1 VDRREFVRLS
11 LLMLGASTLSTEVGY
26 CSPSEP
32 NSQLPPH
39 LKIGYPRT
47 QIPPF
52 EIPAYRGRNYED
64 RIPDTL
70 DIASRA
76 ELAIHAMTAIADP
89 GLDDEIYW
97 YADFFRNPPAMLHDF
112 NDWVLVAEGLMEAL
126 PLLRIATGSHLN
138 DDVDPVWMKVA
149 LQSIGADGLIYCP
162 LEGRPWGRLSPSFS
176 LPVWRADGTNTNLD
190 DPSVKEITTS
200 SACARTIRIMTAYYL
215 RDNNPV
221 WKETIE
227 RMIQRLRVL
236 AVDRED
242 YCYIAQGGLEVNA
255 KFGPTAQ
262 MPTGVEA
269 IEGGNIRLIQGLS
282 KYYEVTGYEPARQL
296 AAKLV
301 RYARKASECYDAE
314 GRFLFS
320 PLEKQWM
327 KERFSDID
335 RVRFGGHFHSRTL
348 GLLNIL
354 DYATTV
360 KDREQIEFVTSGFE
374 WARTQGSSLVGFF
387 PEFIIG
393 GNRYPS
399 CESCEVGEM
408 ISLAVKLSVAGA
420 GDYWDDVDRW
430 VRNQFAENQLTKSDW
445 IYSMARSMEKRPLE
459 PNETDERVGER
470 NIGAFAGWAS
480 GNEWA
485 VQPVNIDRETIPAG
499 IMHCCTGNCS
509 CALYYLWEHMLA
521 HDGEELRLNLL
532 LNRASQWADV
542 YSYIPY
548 EGRVDIRIKESCKSV
563 LVRVPEW
570 VKGHETVCRVNSTLR
585 RPGTEGRF
593 LNIGRC
599 SQGDRISITF
609 PLEERTVKETIGG
622 VAYTLVLRGSTVV
635 SIDPPGKNGPLYLRA
650 HYREQAAWRNVTR
663 FTSQEHIVW

>member
-1 VDRREFVRLS
+1 MSPVDRREFVRRS
-11 LLMLGASTLSTEVGY
+11 LLALGASAVSTEAQY
-26 CSPSEP
+26 CWPSEVS
-32 NSQLPPH
+32 NSPPPPAV
-39 LKIGYPRT
+39 KIGYART
-47 QIPPF
+47 QIPSF
-52 EIPAYRGRNYED
+52 EIPAYRGLSYED

-89 GLDDEIYW
+89 KLDNEVYW
-97 YADFFRNPPAMLHDF
+97 FADFFRNPPAMIHDF
-112 NDWVLVAEGLMEAL
+112 NDWVLVAEGIMEAL
-126 PLLRIATGSHLN
+126 PLLRVATGSHLN
-138 DDVDPVWMKVA
+138 EDVDPVWMKVA
-149 LQSIGADGLIYCP
+149 LQSIGEDGLIYFP

-190 DPSVKEITTS
+190 DPSVKQITTS
-200 SACARTIRIMTAYYL
+200 SACARAIRIMTAYYL
-215 RDNNPV
+215 RDHNPF

-242 YCYIAQGGLEVNA
+242 YCYIARGGLEVNA
-255 KFGPTAQ
+255 KFGPSAE

-269 IEGGNIRLIQGLS
+269 IEGGNLRLIQGLS
-282 KYYEVTGYEPARQL
+282 KYYEVSGYEPARQL
-296 AAKLV
+296 AAKFV
-301 RYARKASECYDAE
+301 KYARKASECYDAE

-327 KERFSDID
+327 KERFPDID
-335 RVRFGGHFHSRTL
+335 GVRFGGHFHSRTL

-360 KDREQIEFVTSGFE
+360 KDREQIEFVRSGFE
-374 WARTQGSSLVGFF
+374 WARAQGSSLVGFF

-393 GNRYPS
+393 GDRYPS

-408 ISLAVKLSVAGA
+408 VTLAVKLSVAGA

-445 IYSMARSMEKRPLE
+445 IYSLAGSMEKRPLE
-459 PNETDERVGER
+459 YNETDEHVGER

-485 VQPVNIDRETIPAG
+485 VQSG

-521 HDGEELRLNLL
+521 HDGEQLRLNLL

-548 EGRVDIRIKESCKSV
+548 EGRVDIRIKSSCKNL
-563 LVRVPEW
+563 LVRVPAW
-570 VKGHETVCRVNSTLR
+570 VKDDGQEVICRVN
-585 RPGTEGRF
+585 GTVRKTGWEGRYF
-593 LNIGRC
+593 SLGRC

-609 PLEERTVKETIGG
+609 PLEQRTVKETIGG
-622 VAYTLVLRGSTVV
+622 VAYTLVLKGSTVV
-635 SIDPPGKNGPLYLRA
+635 SIDPASKIGPLYLRA
-650 HYREQAAWRNVTR
+650 QYGDPVAWRNVTR
-663 FTSQEHIVW
+663 FVSEERIVW

>member
-1 VDRREFVRLS
+1 
-11 LLMLGASTLSTEVGY
+11 
-26 CSPSEP
+26 
-32 NSQLPPH
+32 

-52 EIPAYRGRNYED
+52 EIPPYRGLSYED

-76 ELAIHAMTAIADP
+76 ELAIHAITAIADP
-89 GLDDEIYW
+89 RLDDEIYW
-97 YADFFRNPPAMLHDF
+97 FADFFRNPPAMIHDV
-112 NDWVLVAEGLMEAL
+112 NDSVLVVEGLMEAL
-126 PLLRIATGSHLN
+126 PLLRIATGSRLN
-138 DDVDPVWMKVA
+138 DNVDPVWMKVA
-149 LQSIGADGLIYCP
+149 LQCIGADGLFYNP
-162 LEGRPWGRLSPSFS
+162 LEGRPWGRLYFS
-176 LPVWRADGTNTNLD
+176 DRSGALVWRADGTNTSLD
-190 DPSVKEITTS
+190 DPSVKEFTMPPH
-200 SACARTIRIMTAYYL
+200 CARMIRIMTVYYL

-242 YCYIAQGGLEVNA
+242 YCYIAGGGLEVNA
-255 KFGPTAQ
+255 KFGPTAE
-262 MPTGVEA
+262 MPTGVGA
-269 IEGGNIRLIQGLS
+269 IEGGNLRLIQGLS
-282 KYYEVTGYEPARQL
+282 KYYEVTGYEPARQF

-320 PLEKQWM
+320 PPEKQWM
-327 KERFSDID
+327 KKRFSDID
-335 RVRFGGHFHSRTL
+335 GVRFGGHFHSRTL

-360 KDREQIEFVTSGFE
+360 KDREQMEFVRSGFE
-374 WARTQGSSLVGFF
+374 WAKTQGSSLVGFF

-393 GNRYPS
+393 GDRYPS

-408 ISLAVKLSVAGA
+408 ITLAVKLSVAGA

-430 VRNQFAENQLTKSDW
+430 VRNQFVENQLTKSDW

-459 PNETDERVGER
+459 YNETDEGVGER
-470 NIGAFAGWAS
+470 NMGAFAGMAS

-485 VQPVNIDRETIPAG
+485 VQSG

-521 HDGEELRLNLL
+521 HDGEQLRLNLL

-548 EGRVDIRIKESCKSV
+548 EGRVDIRIKESCKNV

-570 VKGHETVCRVNSTLR
+570 VKGQETVCRVNSTLR
-585 RPGTEGRF
+585 KPGTEGRF
-593 LNIGRC
+593 LSIGHC
-599 SQGDRISITF
+599 SRGDRISITF

-622 VAYTLVLRGSTVV
+622 VAYTLVLKGSTVV

-663 FTSQEHIVW
+663 FMSQEHIVW

>member
-1 VDRREFVRLS
+1 MDRREFVARS
-11 LLMLGASTLSTEVGY
+11 LLILGASAVSMQAEY
-26 CSPSEP
+26 CWPSEP
-32 NSQLPPH
+32 SNSTPPTK
-39 LKIGYPRT
+39 LTIGYPRT
-47 QIPPF
+47 QIPSF
-52 EIPAYRGRNYED
+52 DIPAYRGLSYED

-76 ELAIHAMTAIADP
+76 ELAIHAMTAISDP
-89 GLDDEIYW
+89 KLDAEVYW
-97 YADFFRNPPAMLHDF
+97 FADFFRNPPAMIHDF
-112 NDWVLVAEGLMEAL
+112 NDWVLVAEGLMEAV
-126 PLLRIATGSHLN
+126 PLLRIVTGSRLN
-138 DDVDPVWMKVA
+138 DNVDPVWMKVA
-149 LQSIGADGLIYCP
+149 LQCIGEDGLFYNP
-162 LEGRPWGRLSPSFS
+162 LEGRPWGRMSPSFS

-190 DPSVKEITTS
+190 DPSVKEVTTS
-200 SACARTIRIMTAYYL
+200 SVCARLIRIMTVYYL

-227 RMIQRLRVL
+227 RMVKRLRVL

-242 YCYIAQGGLEVNA
+242 YCYIPSGGFEVNA
-255 KFGPTAQ
+255 KFGPTAV
-262 MPTGVEA
+262 MPTGLEA
-269 IEGGNIRLIQGLS
+269 IEGGNLRLIQGLS

-296 AAKLV
+296 AVKLV

-320 PLEKQWM
+320 PLEKQYM

-335 RVRFGGHFHSRTL
+335 GVRFGGHFHSRTL

-354 DYATTV
+354 DYATTM
-360 KDREQIEFVTSGFE
+360 KDREQMEFVRSGFE
-374 WARTQGSSLVGFF
+374 WAKTQGSSLVGFF

-393 GNRYPS
+393 GDRYPS

-408 ISLAVKLSVAGA
+408 ITLAVKLSVTGA

-445 IYSMARSMEKRPLE
+445 IYSMARSMEKKPVE
-459 PNETDERVGER
+459 YNETDEGVGER
-470 NIGAFAGWAS
+470 NIGAFAGMAS

-485 VQPVNIDRETIPAG
+485 VQAG

-521 HDGEELRLNLL
+521 YDGEQLRLNLL

-548 EGRVDIRIKESCKSV
+548 EGRVDIRVKESCKNV

-570 VKGHETVCRVNSTLR
+570 VKGQETVCRVNSTLR
-585 RPGTEGRF
+585 KPGTEGRF
-593 LNIGRC
+593 LSIGKC
-599 SQGDRISITF
+599 FQGDRLSITF
-609 PLEERTVKETIGG
+609 PMEERTVKETIGG
-622 VAYTLVLRGSTVV
+622 IAYRLVLRGSTVV

-650 HYREQAAWRNVTR
+650 QYRDQAAWRNVTR
-663 FTSQEHIVW
+663 FVSQEHIAW